1 LTVAEPVGETSMNKR
16 ISQTMVCLAICTV
29 AGCGDGKPWVETK
42 LKECTVSGTVSVKG
56 KPASGGTILFNPS
69 NSGRIVPTRTAQIGP
84 DGSYTI
90 KTYIGVNQVTF
101 DGEVAAKNRGVGLL
115 REAVDVVDGENK
127 ANFDL
132 LGEGGGK
139 KPLYPIE
146 GKADGKRGKGFG
158 TGKQGR

>member
-1 LTVAEPVGETSMNKR
+1 MRKR
-16 ISQTMVCLAICTV
+16 ITQTMVCMAFCAA
-29 AGCGDGKPWVETK
+29 AGCGDGKPWVDTS

-90 KTYIGVNQVTF
+90 KTYTGINQVTF
-101 DGEVAAKNRGVGLL
+101 EGEVAAKNRGVGLL
-115 REAVDVVDGENK
+115 KEAVDVVAGENK
-127 ANFDL
+127 ADFDL

-146 GKADGKRGKGFG
+146 GKADGKRGSGFG
-158 TGKQGR
+158 KGRQAK

>member
-1 LTVAEPVGETSMNKR
+1 MKQR
-16 ISQTMVCLAICTV
+16 IPQAIVCLAIGAL
-29 AGCGDGKPWVETK
+29 AGCGDGKPWVDTS
-42 LKECTVSGTVSVKG
+42 LNECTVSGTVSVKG

-90 KTYIGVNQVTF
+90 KTYRGINQVTF

-115 REAVDVVDGENK
+115 REAVEVVAGENK
-127 ANFDL
+127 ADFDL

-146 GKADGKRGKGFG
+146 KKADAKRGGGGFG
-158 TGKQGR
+158 KGKQGR